1 MICLDTLYESFHALP
16 SHIQSDD
23 HLATIV
29 PAFEYKEQTE
39 LNITS
44 FQDYVLE
51 YILPLLWLIEYRYV
65 DVLPKTKDELKSCL
79 EKKQCAPFRVAIHTH
94 VYAES
99 Y

>member
-16 SHIQSDD
+16 PHIQSDD

-29 PAFEYKEQTE
+29 PAFEYKEQTK

-79 EKKQCAPFRVAIHTH
+79 EKKKCAPFRVKLSTH
-94 VYAES
+94 VY
-99 Y
+99 